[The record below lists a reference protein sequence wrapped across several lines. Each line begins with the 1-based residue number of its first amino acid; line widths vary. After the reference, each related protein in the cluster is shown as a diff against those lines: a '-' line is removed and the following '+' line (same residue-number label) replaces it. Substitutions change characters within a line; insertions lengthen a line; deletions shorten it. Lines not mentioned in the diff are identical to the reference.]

1 MSRTDKEKDDQ
12 FEFEIHDMTRAEIH
26 KAIHRRLD
34 RIYHE
39 FESAFEFIKKYPKSV
54 TFFGSARAKEN
65 DPYYEKARA
74 LSVKIVKELDY
85 SVLSGSG
92 GGIMEASNRGAF
104 EAGGKSVGLNIRL
117 PKEQMPNQY
126 TTKTLEVSYFFVR
139 KVALSFAAEAY
150 IFFPGGYGTLDEFF
164 EIITL
169 IQTHKIPRIPI
180 ILYGDEYWGA
190 MKEFI
195 EKIVYE
201 KYQAISKEDM
211 GLFII
216 TENDAEIIEIIKK
229 VPIRVSMPAIRR

>member
-1 MSRTDKEKDDQ
+1 MSRTQKEKDDQ
-12 FEFEIHDMTRAEIH
+12 FEFEVHKMDRKEIH
-26 KAIHRRLD
+26 KAIHRRLN

-54 TFFGSARAKEN
+54 TFFGSARAKEDN
-65 DPYYEKARA
+65 IYYQKARS
-74 LSVKIVKELDY
+74 LSARIVKDLGY
-85 SVLSGSG
+85 SVLSGGG

-104 EAGGKSVGLNIRL
+104 EAGGKSIGLNIRL
-117 PKEQMPNQY
+117 PKEQLPNQY

-180 ILYGDEYWGA
+180 ILFGDEYWTA

-195 EKIVYE
+195 EKIIYE
-201 KYQAISKEDM
+201 KYQAISREDLD
-211 GLFII
+211 LFII
-216 TENDAEIIEIIKK
+216 TENEEEILEIIKK
-229 VPIRVSMPAIRR
+229 VPVRVALRAR